1 MAHKFEIY
9 KDRAGAF
16 GVVFNQQIMGRR

>member
-9 KDRAGAF
+9 KDRAGGF
-16 GVVFNQQIMGRR
+16 RVLFKLKGRP